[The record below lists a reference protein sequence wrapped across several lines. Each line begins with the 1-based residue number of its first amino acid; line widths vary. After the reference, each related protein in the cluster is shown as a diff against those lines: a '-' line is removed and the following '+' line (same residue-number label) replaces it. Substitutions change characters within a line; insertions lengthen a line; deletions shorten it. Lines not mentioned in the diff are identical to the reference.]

1 MNLQSQM
8 RSLRRIPMFPVIP
21 IVPILAV
28 SALFGLAW
36 CNHRRLQ
43 RLEHDLGYGS
53 ESGSGSSEADEMS
66 DAV

>member
-8 RSLRRIPMFPVIP
+8 RSMRRIPLFPVIP

-28 SALFGLAW
+28 SALLGLAW

-43 RLEHDLGYGS
+43 RLEQDLGYGS
-53 ESGSGSSEADEMS
+53 NTGSGSSEVDEMS